1 MLHSGFDI
9 RQYISKRTCI
19 SLTMSI
25 AFLTLIAGFLLGK
38 STSDRYH
45 LMKEHRRQ
53 TELLHRQ
60 SIADIDQIE
69 LAISNIVKAKLT
81 TNFKDY
87 YADQYQLVNSQ
98 LKQNFSNCIAD
109 TTLNT
114 SLDDFNEFSR
124 HLIREEYNSF
134 IKCADI
140 LKTFLQDIQWSFK
153 K

>member
-1 MLHSGFDI
+1 
-9 RQYISKRTCI
+9 
-19 SLTMSI
+19 MSI

-53 TELLHRQ
+53 TELLHRPP
-60 SIADIDQIE
+60 SSADSDIDRIE
-69 LAISNIVKAKLT
+69 LAFSVVVKAKLT

-98 LKQNFSNCIAD
+98 LKQKFSNCTAD

-114 SLDDFNEFSR
+114 SLDDLNEFSR

-140 LKTFLQDIQWSFK
+140 LKTFLHDIQ
-153 K
+153 